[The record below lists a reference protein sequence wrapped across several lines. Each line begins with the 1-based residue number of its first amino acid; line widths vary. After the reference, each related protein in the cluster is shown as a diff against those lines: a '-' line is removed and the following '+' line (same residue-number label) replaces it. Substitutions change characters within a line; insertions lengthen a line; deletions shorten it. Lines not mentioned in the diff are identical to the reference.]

1 MSTFVENATVRLTE
15 AAESLRRAEDRF
27 YAYVQGTSTLLAIVK
42 YQDLKDEVTACREV
56 LAGAQRNYDSAH
68 KTLQETLAAQNR
80 INLTLKS
87 EQKITSHQYT
97 QPINPPPMN
106 SSTSTSSQ
114 NVTQSASDNGSISFR
129 GNPRICDFAWE
140 DFNLKNVL
148 GFGRATVYYE
158 ENNQIA
164 LKTIDLFKQ
173 LHMVHEL
180 LHEIRIYGLLSDLQG
195 KIIPKLVLHGYWE
208 GGMYCAGFSICG
220 TVPKTL
226 SESQKQSVLSIID
239 TIHSRGIIHNSISVG
254 NILVDDNG
262 KVYLIDFGLAYESTC
277 KDDQEEERNL
287 FKNCLD
293 SLCEST

>member
-1 MSTFVENATVRLTE
+1 
-15 AAESLRRAEDRF
+15 
-27 YAYVQGTSTLLAIVK
+27 
-42 YQDLKDEVTACREV
+42 
-56 LAGAQRNYDSAH
+56 
-68 KTLQETLAAQNR
+68 
-80 INLTLKS
+80 
-87 EQKITSHQYT
+87 
-97 QPINPPPMN
+97 
-106 SSTSTSSQ
+106 
-114 NVTQSASDNGSISFR
+114 
-129 GNPRICDFAWE
+129 
-140 DFNLKNVL
+140 
-148 GFGRATVYYE
+148 
-158 ENNQIA
+158 
-164 LKTIDLFKQ
+164 
-173 LHMVHEL
+173 MVHEL

-262 KVYLIDFGLAYESTC
+262 KVYLIDFGLAYQSTC
-277 KDDQEEERNL
+277 EDDQEEERNL